1 MDVSTSQQFIDV
13 YNRISKLETD
23 ITNVVKEFY
32 SNLVKSY
39 DEIVDTPENL
49 SDFNNDLDFIT
60 KDEVED
66 RINNI
71 SIDDSGYLKKTGE
84 EKQKCTAPTE
94 FEELYTTTQD
104 PEDSSDKVAT
114 TKFVHSLVSNNR
126 ESVTQQIIGAV
137 GKKYITSKAAESIIK
152 DKIGEHQ
159 YGNVVNLVNKKIE
172 DAIKGIE
179 DMIPEVDVPT
189 RTSDLVNDSG
199 FITLGDVPGDLV
211 TSVNGQTGNVQ
222 ITIPQVPT
230 NISSF
235 TNDVGYITDP
245 GVTSVNN
252 RTGNVMVQENVQ
264 SDWSAT
270 TGLAK
275 ILNKPTIPTTYA
287 GSTTA
292 GGPANKAVSIPYA
305 EVDSTSTSTV
315 FTATVAGITEL
326 VDGVCVYLKNGVV
339 GSASG
344 WTLNVNNLGAKP
356 VYITSANSS
365 RSTTQFSSAYTYLF
379 IYNSTRIEDGCWD
392 MYQGVST
399 VTAAAQLI
407 GNNTNSVLPTLQKF
421 YRYRL
426 LFTSV
431 DGTHYIP
438 ANTSTSTNATAARAV
453 NQIPINPF
461 GAIIYYS
468 ATTAINAEANFSH
481 SYAYTCASVTLGYS
495 FNRTGA
501 ALTLTAKSPVYI
513 KCAPQ
518 SDGSAIIDADNP
530 YVQTLPST
538 DDGKIYIYLG
548 NAFSATAVQLVPNHP
563 VYYYKDGA
571 IRRWTGAEQRIAAL
585 EQRIA
590 ALEDLLNNS

>member
-60 KDEVED
+60 KDEVEN

-71 SIDDSGYLKKTGE
+71 SIDDSNYLKKAGE

-114 TKFVHSLVSNNR
+114 TKFVHSLVSNNG

-230 NISSF
+230 NVSSF
-235 TNDVGYITDP
+235 TNDAGYITDP

-252 RTGNVMVQENVQ
+252 RTGAVLVQENVQ

-287 GSTTA
+287 SSSTA
-292 GGPANKAVSIPYA
+292 AGPADKTVSIPYA
-305 EVDSTSTSTV
+305 EVDSTSTATE
-315 FTATVAGITEL
+315 FTATVDGITEL
-326 VDGVCVYLKNGVV
+326 RDGVCVYLKNGVV
-339 GSASG
+339 NSAEG
-344 WTLNVNNLGAKP
+344 YTININNLGAKP
-356 VYITSANSS
+356 VYDNHSSVSSTGFDITDTLLFVYNSS
-365 RSTTQFSSAYTYLF
+365 R
-379 IYNSTRIEDGCWD
+379 IEEGCWD
-392 MYQGVST
+392 YYAGNIGTTNTSAYLVRSNYQC
-399 VTAAAQLI
+399 
-407 GNNTNSVLPTLQKF
+407 LPMADRT
-421 YRYRL
+421 YRYRI
-426 LFTSV
+426 LFTST
-431 DGTHYIP
+431 DGQSYVP
-438 ANTSTSTNATAARAV
+438 SNTATSTNVTAARAV
-453 NQIPINPF
+453 NQREIDPF
-461 GAIIYYS
+461 GRIVYYGYTAIVQAGNMPS
-468 ATTAINAEANFSH
+468 ATYMRDQCTLS
-481 SYAYTCASVTLGYS
+481 LGYS
-495 FNRTGA
+495 FNRTGS
-501 ALTLTAKSPVYI
+501 ALTLTQWKPVYI

-518 SDGSAIIDADNP
+518 PDGGAIIDADTP
-530 YVQTLPST
+530 YVQDLPTSE
-538 DDGKIYIYLG
+538 DGKIYIFLG
-548 NAFSATAVQLVPNHP
+548 VAYSATSIEMLIHHP

-571 IRRWTGAEQRIAAL
+571 IRQWTGAEQRIEAL

-590 ALEDLLNNS
+590 ALEALLNNS